1 MNRIAFLGLGLM
13 GRRMA
18 RRLVA
23 AGHDVVVWSRSG
35 VPDDAPELSHHA
47 AASPRAAAE
56 QADVVIAIVSDD
68 SASAA
73 VWDDPETGAL
83 AGLRSGAIAIESS
96 TLTPARVTA
105 LGQRV
110 RAVGAHFLDA
120 PVVGSLPQAEAG
132 ALVFLAGGDPA
143 VVERVRDLLGVMGG
157 AVHSVGATPAG
168 AVTKLIV
175 NTLLGTQVALFGELL
190 GFARS
195 AGLDPAAT
203 LEVLGTLTVT
213 SPVAKWMA
221 GLMVA
226 GDHATRFKLSLIE
239 KDVRYATDAATEV
252 GASLP
257 IAERVAELYRGAI
270 AAGDGDANLTAIA
283 RRYRL

>member
-1 MNRIAFLGLGLM
+1 MTRIAFLGLGLM

-35 VPDDAPELSHHA
+35 VPEDAPELRARA
-47 AASPRAAAE
+47 AASPRAAAA
-56 QADVVIAIVSDD
+56 QADVVIAILSDD
-68 SASAA
+68 GASAA
-73 VWDDPETGAL
+73 VWDDPESGAL
-83 AGLRSGAIAIESS
+83 AGLRPGAVAIESS
-96 TLTPARVTA
+96 TLSPARVTA
-105 LGQRV
+105 LGERV

-132 ALVFLAGGDPA
+132 VLVFLAGGDPA
-143 VVERVRDLLGVMGG
+143 VVDGVRDLLGVMGG
-157 AVHSVGATPAG
+157 AVHSVGPTPAG

-175 NTLLGTQVALFGELL
+175 NTLLGTQIALFGELL
-190 GFARS
+190 GFAGR

-203 LEVLGTLTVT
+203 LEVLGALAVT
-213 SPVAKWMA
+213 SPVAKGMA

-226 GDHATRFKLSLIE
+226 KDHAPRFKVSLME
-239 KDVRYATDAATEV
+239 KDVRYAAEAAAAV

-283 RRYRL
+283 RRYEP